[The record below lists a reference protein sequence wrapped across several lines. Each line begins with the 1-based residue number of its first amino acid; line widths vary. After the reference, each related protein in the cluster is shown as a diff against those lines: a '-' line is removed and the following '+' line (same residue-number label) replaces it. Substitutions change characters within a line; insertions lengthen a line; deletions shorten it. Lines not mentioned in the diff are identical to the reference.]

1 MFRLAHAME
10 GLCLDLHV
18 SGTEKRTSVGQR
30 VAQEHSREACRSVA
44 GASQRHSEALLDGTD
59 ASECGTSIYR
69 RERGSRHTQEGAYY
83 GSGLGSVRLCP
94 CRALLALTTLVH
106 IAYYCHLLS

>member
-1 MFRLAHAME
+1 ME

-59 ASECGTSIYR
+59 ASECGTSIGAR
-69 RERGSRHTQEGAYY
+69 GGQGTHKREHTMVR
-83 GSGLGSVRLCP
+83 GLGLCDCARVGP
-94 CRALLALTTLVH
+94 
-106 IAYYCHLLS
+106 Y